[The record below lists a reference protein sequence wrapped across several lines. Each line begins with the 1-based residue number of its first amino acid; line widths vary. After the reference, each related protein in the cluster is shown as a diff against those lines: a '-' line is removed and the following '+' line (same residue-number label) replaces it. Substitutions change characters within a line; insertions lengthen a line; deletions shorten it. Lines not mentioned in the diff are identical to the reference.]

1 MASKDN
7 GRNLTPNSG
16 THADKFRGLPAGSG
30 QFPKQDQTKL
40 RDISKEEL
48 GYILDAHKKW
58 VLSAGNEGKKAN
70 LRGAN
75 LKGVY
80 LGAANLEQA
89 CLEGANL
96 QEAFFEGANLQ
107 DAYLEGAN
115 LQGAHL
121 GAVNLQKANLREAN
135 LKNAN
140 LILAN
145 LQYANLESAELQNT
159 DLRFSSLQNAD
170 LGGTILSFSDLRGTD
185 LRGIKNITSVQLSN
199 VKTLYKAKLDED
211 IKRQIHRNYPR
222 LREKPTTPKISTPAL
237 HKDDKAPMSNF
248 QVERDLR
255 KHLRRPYSKPVFL
268 SFKKRLYKGKIKN
281 ISSYG
286 AFIESKNEF
295 FKGQIFKLTIPGTKI
310 DKGAMLKA
318 EVVRLDLTGI
328 GVKFISLL
336 KRSDTFEDRGTRP
349 SETDGKKESLAGYFP
364 EKRSGG
370 DRRKN
375 GRLNQLTDNGGRRSN
390 IERRGLAYL
399 LNWPEKRSGK
409 DRRIRKDRRSGID
422 RRSAS
427 NIKGIET
434 PPGNKR

>member
-1 MASKDN
+1 MAPKDN
-7 GRNLTPNSG
+7 SRNLTPGSG
-16 THADKFRGLPAGSG
+16 INAEKLRGLPAGSA
-30 QFPKQDQTKL
+30 QFARQDKTKL

-48 GYILDAHKKW
+48 GYILEAHKKW
-58 VLSAGNEGKKAN
+58 VLSAGNEGEKAN
-70 LRGAN
+70 LRRVN

-80 LGAANLEQA
+80 LGAANLQEA

-115 LQGAHL
+115 LQRANL
-121 GAVNLQKANLREAN
+121 GAVNLKKANLREAD

-159 DLRFSSLQNAD
+159 DLRFSSLQDAD
-170 LGGTILSFSDLRGTD
+170 MGGTILSFSDLRGTD
-185 LRGIKNITSVQLSN
+185 LRGVKNITIAQLSN

-211 IKRQIHRNYPR
+211 IKRQIHLNCPH
-222 LREKPTTPKISTPAL
+222 LREKPTVPKISTAAHP
-237 HKDDKAPMSNF
+237 KDEKAPKSNF
-248 QVERDLR
+248 HVERDLR

-268 SFKKRLYKGKIKN
+268 TSKNRIYKGKIKN
-281 ISSYG
+281 ISSFG

-295 FKGQIFKLTIPGTKI
+295 HKGQIFKLAIPGTKI
-310 DKGAMLKA
+310 DKGVMLKS

-336 KRSDTFEDRGTRP
+336 KRSKTFKDRGTRP
-349 SETDGKKESLAGYFP
+349 SETDRKKQPSSEYFP

-370 DRRKN
+370 DRRKH
-375 GRLNQLTDNGGRRSN
+375 RKLNQLTDNGGRRSN

-409 DRRIRKDRRSGID
+409 DRRIRKDRRSGIE
-422 RRSAS
+422 RLS
-427 NIKGIET
+427 
-434 PPGNKR
+434 